1 MAASLPGA
9 RQLGDIL
16 SGWRGLVRFWGA
28 LLLVPAEIRGWI
40 SRHELW
46 SEGILSVETPGSMA
60 LAIFLNNLRVA
71 FSAALLGIT
80 AGLGTVIVLFPL
92 GSGSAESV
100 AAGAAA
106 GAKLVSPT
114 WFENVLLVT
123 DETPGLAGRLEEQG
137 ALGVFENLHFAG
149 ISFAGC
155 IGASLR

>member
-1 MAASLPGA
+1 MVASVSAVRSRTYHTRQAVANYHGQAGEPPG
-9 RQLGDIL
+9 I
-16 SGWRGLVRFWGA
+16 W
-28 LLLVPAEIRGWI
+28 
-40 SRHELW
+40 
-46 SEGILSVETPGSMA
+46 
-60 LAIFLNNLRVA
+60 
-71 FSAALLGIT
+71 
-80 AGLGTVIVLFPL
+80 L

>member
-1 MAASLPGA
+1 VPETVDHRFALTLLAWITGFWLVALGLLFEADALPPEAS
-9 RQLGDIL
+9 
-16 SGWRGLVRFWGA
+16 
-28 LLLVPAEIRGWI
+28 
-40 SRHELW
+40 
-46 SEGILSVETPGSMA
+46 
-60 LAIFLNNLRVA
+60 
-71 FSAALLGIT
+71 
-80 AGLGTVIVLFPL
+80 GTVIVLFPL